1 MADQAAAPT
10 EQTSP
15 AAAAPETLV
24 TAGTAP
30 DASVQPTAPEGT
42 APAGGDQSQQ
52 DKPQPKAPEQYADF
66 TLPDGYKLDGEI
78 GDKFKSLA
86 KDLDLTQEQAQK
98 LIDLDA
104 SRITA
109 QTQQLHATSAAWADA
124 TKADKEIG
132 GDNLNANLAVA
143 QKALAA
149 FGTPEL
155 KNLLQETG
163 LGNNPEIIRAFYR
176 AGKAISE
183 DSHVPAGSGVAKG
196 ARDPAKALYGT

>member
-1 MADQAAAPT
+1 MAEQTAAPAT
-10 EQTSP
+10 EQASS
-15 AAAAPETLV
+15 AAPETLV

-30 DASVQPTAPEGT
+30 EASAQPTAPEGT
-42 APAGGDQSQQ
+42 APAAGDQQQ
-52 DKPQPKAPEQYADF
+52 TQQKAPEQYADF

-78 GDKFKSLA
+78 GDKFKAVA

-98 LIDLDA
+98 LIDLDVQ
-104 SRITA
+104 RVTA
-109 QTQQLHATSAAWADA
+109 QTQQLHATSAAWVDA

-176 AGKAISE
+176 AGKAIGE
-183 DSHVPAGSGVAKG
+183 DSFVPAGSGASKG
-196 ARDPAKALYGT
+196 PSTPAQALYGSKK